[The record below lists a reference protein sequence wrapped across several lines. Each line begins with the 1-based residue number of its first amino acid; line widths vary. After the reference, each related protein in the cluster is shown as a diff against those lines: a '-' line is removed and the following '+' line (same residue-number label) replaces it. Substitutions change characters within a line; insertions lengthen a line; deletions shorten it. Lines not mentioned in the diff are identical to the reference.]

1 MKEGCCRRLMAYVRF
16 LEKSISQTY
25 PRISSLCFAC
35 TCHIQA
41 QGIAIGFAE
50 LLGTLASEHGMAPK
64 VKFQNRFMGSYSEDM
79 AFILSQNQ
87 IQDLGITADTPNI
100 HPSMLAYVLNQRH
113 FIQSYGNM
121 LATQDNMPANHG
133 NVQPIHANLQ
143 AIHGPMQAIHAYNDW
158 HMHLFDRMGGEE
170 L

>member
-41 QGIAIGFAE
+41 QGIAI
-50 LLGTLASEHGMAPK
+50 
-64 VKFQNRFMGSYSEDM
+64 FQNRFMGSYSEDM

-100 HPSMLAYVLNQRH
+100 HPSSMLAYVLNQRH